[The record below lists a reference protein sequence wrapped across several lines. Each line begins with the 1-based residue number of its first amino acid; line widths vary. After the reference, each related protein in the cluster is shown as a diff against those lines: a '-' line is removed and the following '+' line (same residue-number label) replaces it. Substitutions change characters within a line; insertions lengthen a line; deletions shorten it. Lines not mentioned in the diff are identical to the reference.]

1 MITKHEHE
9 THNITITIS
18 LSIEPLN
25 GYSMFYIRPKLLN
38 PSEIPSEAYVLQ
50 IQCFYS
56 INHPGK
62 IVSRSRNSTECV
74 LHHSSRTV
82 TPMIFFEELITRSQV
97 KNRAKSI
104 SYSFFDSEV
113 R

>member
-1 MITKHEHE
+1 MTPY
-9 THNITITIS
+9 
-18 LSIEPLN
+18 PLI
-25 GYSMFYIRPKLLN
+25 GLVYMAVYMPLEIPQ
-38 PSEIPSEAYVLQ
+38 PSEIPSDASDLQ